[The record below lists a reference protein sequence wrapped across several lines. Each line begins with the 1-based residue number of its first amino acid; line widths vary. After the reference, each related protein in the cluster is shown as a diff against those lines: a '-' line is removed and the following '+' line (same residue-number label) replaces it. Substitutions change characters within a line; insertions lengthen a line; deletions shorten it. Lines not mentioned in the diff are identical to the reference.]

1 MRGSPAAEN
10 AWSGPYTFFTA
21 PDATSQLA
29 GRPLHHVG
37 RRLQIALAAALGVLL
52 LLAVGAYALDRANSD
67 KIATGVRVGDLDVG
81 GLSSDQARKKLNT
94 HLAKPL
100 EKPVTV
106 TFEGTKYTLSPER
119 LELHADVD
127 GMVDSALGASR
138 SGALPTRVWR
148 YATGGSVDREI
159 APQIDYSSDALDGFI
174 SEVAQQINRPARDA
188 AVSPTPASLNAVPGQ
203 DGVTVR
209 ADGLR
214 SRVRAAIESP
224 THRTVS
230 APVERVKPKVTTD
243 QLAQQYPTFIT
254 IDRAAF
260 QLRFWQNLKLVKTY
274 TIAVGQAGLETPAG
288 EYTIDDKQVNPSWHV
303 PDSAWAGDLAGQV
316 IPPGPADPIKA
327 RWMGFYNGAGIHGTD
342 EVSSLG
348 TAASHGCVRM
358 AIPDVEELYDQVPL
372 GTPIYIGD

>member
-1 MRGSPAAEN
+1 M
-10 AWSGPYTFFTA
+10 
-21 PDATSQLA
+21 
-29 GRPLHHVG
+29 G
-37 RRLQIALAAALGVLL
+37 RRVQIALAAGLGALL

-67 KIATGVRVGDLDVG
+67 KIANGVRVGDVDVG
-81 GLSSDQARKKLNT
+81 GLSTDQARKRLHA

-106 TFEGTKYTLSPER
+106 TFEGTKYTLSPDR

-127 GMVDSALGASR
+127 GMVDAAVAASR
-138 SGALPTRVWR
+138 SGGLPSRVWR

-159 APQIDYSSDALDGFI
+159 APHITYSAQALDGFLGD
-174 SEVAQQINRPARDA
+174 VAKQINRPARDA
-188 AVSPTPASLNAVPGQ
+188 TVSPTPASLNPVPAR

-209 ADGLR
+209 ADDLR
-214 SRVRAAIESP
+214 SRLRSAIESP
-224 THRTVS
+224 GHRTVS
-230 APVERVKPKVTTD
+230 ARVDRVKPQVTTD
-243 QLAQQYPTFIT
+243 QLAQKYPTFIT

-260 QLRFWQNLKLVKTY
+260 QLRLWKSLKLAKTY

-288 EYTIDDKQVNPSWHV
+288 EYTINDKQVDPAWHV
-303 PDSAWAGDLAGQV
+303 PDSAWAGGLAGKV
-316 IPPGPADPIKA
+316 IPPGPADPLKA

-342 EVSSLG
+342 DLASLG

-358 AIPDVEELYDQVPL
+358 SIPDVEELYPQVQV